1 MVYGPGQ
8 TDRTK
13 LVPYVAPCL
22 LDDVQ
27 PELTSGTRLVE
38 WIYVDDV
45 VEAHLKAATAV

>member
-13 LVPYVAPCL
+13 LVLYVARCL
-22 LDDVQ
+22 LDDVP

-45 VEAHLKAATAV
+45 VEADLKAATAV